1 MKTLNLFNKY
11 FSLLE
16 QDGVTPDPTE
26 TGTVAPDQPEPAAPE
41 PNVEPLTS
49 IAEQSYI
56 SLAARSFAFKP
67 TDEQINNVNDTLLKF
82 GKTNPRAIRDMIESY
97 LPDSSESIDSL
108 LASTNE
114 Y

>member
-16 QDGVTPDPTE
+16 QDGVPPDPTE
-26 TGTVAPDQPEPAAPE
+26 TGTMPEQPATAVPEPS
-41 PNVEPLTS
+41 VQPLTS

-56 SLAARSFAFKP
+56 SLAARAFAFKP
-67 TDEQINNVNDTLLKF
+67 TDDQISQVNDALLEF
-82 GKTNPRAIRDMIESY
+82 GKTSPRTIRDMIESY

-108 LASTNE
+108 LASTDE